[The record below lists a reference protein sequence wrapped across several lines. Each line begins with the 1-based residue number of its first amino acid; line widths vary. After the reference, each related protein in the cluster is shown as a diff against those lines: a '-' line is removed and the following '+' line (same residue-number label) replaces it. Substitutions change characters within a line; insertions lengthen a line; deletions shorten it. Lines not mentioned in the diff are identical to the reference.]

1 MSFYSG
7 TKLSLTRV
15 RQQLLVAVT
24 VRGTGSYGD
33 GSGDE
38 VVDAVFEADVDGDGG
53 GLAARGDLTG
63 DGGDGAVG
71 GVGIGGEGVAGLGAV
86 AADGLGGD
94 DDWMVL
100 VLASVLV

>member
-1 MSFYSG
+1 M
-7 TKLSLTRV
+7 
-15 RQQLLVAVT
+15 AVT
-24 VRGTGSYGD
+24 GRGTGSYGD

-53 GLAARGDLTG
+53 GLAARGGDFTG

-94 DDWMVL
+94 DDWMVM
-100 VLASVLV
+100 VLASVFV